1 MTPERWQR
9 IDEIFN
15 LVVEMDATER
25 SACLDRV
32 CATDTELRRDVE
44 ALIETDAASPRDT
57 DWLAMVAAE
66 WAKDQKTSLSSSR
79 NEGRKEGLKEGQ
91 KRGKTL
97 GHFQIKSL
105 LGVGGMGEVYLA
117 EDTKL
122 WRKVALKLLN
132 AESTGDP
139 QRVQRFKQE
148 ARAASALNHPNIVTI
163 FEIDE
168 IEGDCFIA
176 TEFIEGETLR
186 QRMNR
191 ASLMLGETLA
201 IVQQIASA
209 LREAHGAGIVHRDIK
224 PENIMVRPDG
234 LVKVLDFGLA
244 KLNKRKSGER
254 KVSASDEVVTS
265 PGIVMG
271 TVAYMSPEQ
280 LCGLDV
286 DERSDVFS
294 LGVMFYEMV
303 TGRRPFAGQT
313 DSELMAEILR
323 DTPPP
328 ISQFLPSVPPMLE
341 SVIIRALQK
350 DPNDR
355 YQSISQF
362 FDDFS
367 ALKKQ
372 LETSPTIPNQA
383 LPEIKT
389 TLLGKLKANKLA
401 AGMAFTLLLAVS
413 ALIYFQTNKRRTE
426 DLTSR
431 DWVLLADFSNTTGES
446 VFDDTLKQGLTVAL
460 AQSPFINIF
469 PEAKARQ
476 TLRLMGRPPDARLSV
491 EVSREICQRQGV
503 KALLAGSIAILGHS
517 YVITLEAINA
527 RSGEVVARELVEAD
541 SKEKVLNALGRA
553 TSGLREKLGE
563 SLPSIQKFDAPLELT
578 TSSLEALRA
587 FSLGRQQSFQGHY
600 LRAISFHR
608 HAVELDPN
616 FAFAY
621 AVMAAMYSYTGQ
633 PDQAAAAAKKGFEL
647 KDRASELEKF
657 LIKYFYF
664 QLVTGELNKVLE
676 TLDLWQQTYPQD
688 WRAKAD
694 VAETRLMMGQFEQA
708 AAAASETVRLDP
720 NPPLGHELLGKALI
734 RLNRFAES
742 RQAYEQ
748 AMQQK
753 VDSPDIRDGL
763 LQLAFINGDDAEAQ
777 KQTQWATGQ
786 LEEFA
791 VFYRQAES
799 ASFSGQMRSAQQLFR
814 RSIELTEQ
822 ADARELAARFSGEE
836 ALNAAVW
843 GLPAV
848 AQARAA
854 ESLAFSRNLVSL
866 RSAAIALAVSG
877 ETAKAQTL
885 AEEIAA
891 KYPKATLAQTVWL
904 PVVRAAIELAKGH
917 LPDAI
922 TLLESARQSEPAA
935 EFWINYLL
943 GQCYLR
949 QQKAAQAAAE
959 FQMIL
964 DHRGWSPMSALYPMA
979 QLGLAQ
985 SLAKNGQRNES
996 LTAYQRVL
1004 ETWKKADTDFPLLSI
1019 AKREIEALNR

>member
-9 IDEIFN
+9 IEELFN
-15 LVVEMDATER
+15 LIVDMNATER
-25 SACLDRV
+25 SDFLDRA
-32 CATDTELRRDVE
+32 CAADLELRRAIETLVE
-44 ALIETDAASPRDT
+44 AD
-57 DWLAMVAAE
+57 VAAQHYLELPALVASE
-66 WAKDQKTSLSSSR
+66 WANSLE
-79 NEGRKEGLKEGQ
+79 NNPVNGRKVET
-91 KRGKTL
+91 TL
-97 GHFQIKSL
+97 GHFHIKAL
-105 LGVGGMGEVYLA
+105 LGAGGMGDVYLA
-117 EDTKL
+117 EDTRL
-122 WRKVALKLLN
+122 GRKVALKLLN

-139 QRVQRFKQE
+139 ERVQRFKQE

-168 IEGDCFIA
+168 IEGESFIA

-191 ASLMLGETLA
+191 APMMLGETLN
-201 IVQQIASA
+201 IIRQIASA
-209 LREAHGAGIVHRDIK
+209 LREAHAAGIVHRDIK
-224 PENIMVRPDG
+224 PENVMIRPDG

-244 KLNKRKSGER
+244 KLNKRNSGDNKIPATKEL
-254 KVSASDEVVTS
+254 VTQ

-280 LCGLDV
+280 VRGLDV

-303 TGRRPFAGQT
+303 TGRKPFVGDTAS
-313 DSELMAEILR
+313 DLMAEILKSS
-323 DTPPP
+323 PAP
-328 ISQFLPSVPPMLE
+328 ISQLLPAVSPTLE
-341 SVIIRALQK
+341 AIIARALQK
-350 DPNDR
+350 DRDER
-355 YQSISQF
+355 YQTTQQLL
-362 FDDFS
+362 DDLS
-367 ALKKQ
+367 MLKSQ
-372 LETSPTIPNQA
+372 LEIQSTVER
-383 LPEIKT
+383 EISVKTGANTAHKRKPVLLVMLAILAVLVVASAIVFLQIRKRDLT
-389 TLLGKLKANKLA
+389 TL
-401 AGMAFTLLLAVS
+401 
-413 ALIYFQTNKRRTE
+413 
-426 DLTSR
+426 TSK
-431 DWVLLADFSNTTGES
+431 DWLLLADFSNTTGEA
-446 VFDDTLKQGLTVAL
+446 VFDVTMKQGLTVAL

-469 PEAKARQ
+469 PEPKARQ
-476 TLRLMGRPPDARLSV
+476 TLRLMGRAPDERLTV
-491 EVSREICQRQGV
+491 DVSREICQRQGV
-503 KALLAGSIAILGHS
+503 KVLLTGSIASLGNT

-541 SKEKVLNALGRA
+541 GKEKVLNALGRA
-553 TSGLREKLGE
+553 ASGLREKLGE

-587 FSLGRQQSFQGHY
+587 FSLGREQSYRGHY

-708 AAAASETVRLDP
+708 AAAARETVRLDS
-720 NPPLGHELLGKALI
+720 NSPLGHELLGKALI

-742 RQAYEQ
+742 KQAYEQ
-748 AMQQK
+748 AIQQK
-753 VDSPDIRDGL
+753 VDSVDIRDGL
-763 LQLAFINGDDAEAQ
+763 LQLAFINGDDTEAQ
-777 KQTQWATGQ
+777 KQTLWATGQ

-791 VFYRQAES
+791 VFYRQAEA
-799 ASFSGQMRSAQQLFR
+799 ASFSGQMRTAQQLFR

-848 AQARAA
+848 AQTRAA

-866 RSAAIALAVSG
+866 RSAAIALALGG
-877 ETAKAQTL
+877 ETAKAQAL

-904 PVVRAAIELAKGH
+904 PVVRAAIELGKGH
-917 LPDAI
+917 LPDAV
-922 TLLESARQSEPAA
+922 TLLESARQAESAA

-949 QQKAAQAAAE
+949 QQKTAQAAAE
-959 FQMIL
+959 FQTIL
-964 DHRGWSPMSALYPMA
+964 DHRGWAPMSALYPMA

-985 SLAKNGQRNES
+985 SLAKNGQRNEA
-996 LTAYQRVL
+996 LAAYQRVL
-1004 ETWKKADTDFPLLSI
+1004 ETWKKADADFPLLNI
-1019 AKREIEALNR
+1019 AKRESEALNR

>member
-9 IDEIFN
+9 IEELFN
-15 LVVEMDATER
+15 LAVDMNATER
-25 SACLDRV
+25 SDFLDRA
-32 CATDTELRRDVE
+32 CAADLELRRAIETLVE
-44 ALIETDAASPRDT
+44 AD
-57 DWLAMVAAE
+57 VAAQHYLELPALVASE
-66 WAKDQKTSLSSSR
+66 WANSLE
-79 NEGRKEGLKEGQ
+79 NNPVNGRKVET
-91 KRGKTL
+91 TL
-97 GHFQIKSL
+97 GHFHIKAL
-105 LGVGGMGEVYLA
+105 LGAGGMGDVYLA
-117 EDTKL
+117 EDTRL
-122 WRKVALKLLN
+122 GRKVALKLLN

-139 QRVQRFKQE
+139 ERVQRFKQE

-168 IEGDCFIA
+168 IEGESFIA

-191 ASLMLGETLA
+191 APMMLGDTLN
-201 IVQQIASA
+201 IIRQIASA
-209 LREAHGAGIVHRDIK
+209 LREAHAAGIVHRDIK
-224 PENIMVRPDG
+224 PENVMIRPDG

-244 KLNKRKSGER
+244 KLNKRNSGDNKIPATKEL
-254 KVSASDEVVTS
+254 VTQ

-280 LCGLDV
+280 VRGLDV

-303 TGRRPFAGQT
+303 TGRKPFVGDTAS
-313 DSELMAEILR
+313 DLMAEILKSS
-323 DTPPP
+323 PAP
-328 ISQFLPSVPPMLE
+328 ISQLLPAVSPTLE
-341 SVIIRALQK
+341 AIIARALQK
-350 DPNDR
+350 DRDER
-355 YQSISQF
+355 YQTTQQLL
-362 FDDFS
+362 DDLS
-367 ALKKQ
+367 MLKSQ
-372 LETSPTIPNQA
+372 LEIQSTVER
-383 LPEIKT
+383 EISVKTGANPAHKRKPVRLVMLAILAVLVVASAIVFLQIRKRDLT
-389 TLLGKLKANKLA
+389 TL
-401 AGMAFTLLLAVS
+401 
-413 ALIYFQTNKRRTE
+413 
-426 DLTSR
+426 TSK
-431 DWVLLADFSNTTGES
+431 DWLLLADFSNTTGEA
-446 VFDDTLKQGLTVAL
+446 VFDVTMKQGLTVAL

-469 PEAKARQ
+469 PEPKARQ
-476 TLRLMGRPPDARLSV
+476 TLRLMGRAPDERLTV
-491 EVSREICQRQGV
+491 DVSREICQRQGV
-503 KALLAGSIAILGHS
+503 KVLLTGSIASLGNT

-541 SKEKVLNALGRA
+541 GKEKVLNALGRA
-553 TSGLREKLGE
+553 ASGLREKLGE

-587 FSLGRQQSFQGHY
+587 FSLGREQSYRGHY

-708 AAAASETVRLDP
+708 AAAARETVRLDS
-720 NPPLGHELLGKALI
+720 NSPLGHELLGKALI

-748 AMQQK
+748 AIQQK
-753 VDSPDIRDGL
+753 VDSVDIRDGL
-763 LQLAFINGDDAEAQ
+763 LQLAFINGDDTEAQ

-786 LEEFA
+786 LEEFE
-791 VFYRQAES
+791 VFYRQAEA
-799 ASFSGQMRSAQQLFR
+799 ASFSGQMRTAQQLFR

-848 AQARAA
+848 AQTRAA
-854 ESLAFSRNLVSL
+854 ESLAFSRNLLSL

-904 PVVRAAIELAKGH
+904 PVVRAAIELGKGH
-917 LPDAI
+917 LPDTI
-922 TLLESARQSEPAA
+922 ILLEPVRQSESAA

-949 QQKAAQAAAE
+949 QQKTTQAAAE
-959 FQMIL
+959 FQTIL
-964 DHRGWSPMSALYPMA
+964 DHRGWAPMSALYPMA

-985 SLAKNGQRNES
+985 SLAKNGLRNEAHA
-996 LTAYQRVL
+996 AYQQVF
-1004 ETWKKADTDFPLLSI
+1004 ETWKKADADFPLLSI
-1019 AKREIEALNR
+1019 AKREVEALNH

>member
-1 MTPERWQR
+1 MNHNLNFMTPERWQQ
-9 IDEIFN
+9 IEELFN
-15 LVVEMDATER
+15 LVVDMDATER
-25 SACLDRV
+25 SELLDHTCV
-32 CATDTELRRDVE
+32 ADSELRRAVE
-44 ALIETDAASPRDT
+44 ALVEAD
-57 DWLAMVAAE
+57 VAAQHYLELPALVASE
-66 WAKDQKTSLSSSR
+66 WANSLE
-79 NEGRKEGLKEGQ
+79 NNPVNGRKVET
-91 KRGKTL
+91 TL
-97 GHFQIKSL
+97 GHFQIKAL
-105 LGVGGMGEVYLA
+105 LGAGGMGDVYLA
-117 EDTKL
+117 EDTRL
-122 WRKVALKLLN
+122 GRKVALKLLN
-132 AESTGDP
+132 AKSTGDP
-139 QRVQRFKQE
+139 ERLQRFKRE

-168 IEGDCFIA
+168 IEGESFIA

-191 ASLMLGETLA
+191 APLMLGETLN
-201 IVQQIASA
+201 IIRQIASA
-209 LREAHGAGIVHRDIK
+209 LREAHAAGIVHRDIK
-224 PENIMVRPDG
+224 PENVMVRPDG

-244 KLNKRKSGER
+244 KLSKQNSGEN
-254 KVSASDEVVTS
+254 KIPATKELVTQ

-280 LCGLDV
+280 VRGLDV

-303 TGRRPFAGQT
+303 TGRKPFVGETAS
-313 DSELMAEILR
+313 DLMAEILKSS
-323 DTPPP
+323 PAP
-328 ISQFLPSVPPMLE
+328 ISQFLPAVSPTLE
-341 SVIIRALQK
+341 TIIARALQK
-350 DPNDR
+350 DRDKR
-355 YQSISQF
+355 YQSVHQLL
-362 FDDFS
+362 DDLS
-367 ALKKQ
+367 MLKSQ
-372 LETSPTIPNQA
+372 LEIQSTVEREISAKTSANPAQ
-383 LPEIKT
+383 K
-389 TLLGKLKANKLA
+389 GKRKRLV
-401 AGMAFTLLLAVS
+401 MLAVLAVLVVAS
-413 ALIYFQTNKRRTE
+413 AIVYLQVSKRDMTA
-426 DLTSR
+426 LTSK
-431 DWVLLADFSNTTGES
+431 DWVLLADFSNTTGET
-446 VFDDTLKQGLTVAL
+446 VFDVTMKQGLTVAL

-469 PEAKARQ
+469 PEPKARQ
-476 TLRLMGRPPDARLSV
+476 TLRLMGRAPDERLTV
-491 EVSREICQRQGV
+491 DVSREICQRQGV
-503 KALLAGSIAILGHS
+503 KVLLTGSIAPLGNT

-527 RSGEVVARELVEAD
+527 RSGDVVARELVEAD
-541 SKEKVLNALGRA
+541 GKEKVLNALGRA
-553 TSGLREKLGE
+553 ASGLREKLGE

-587 FSLGRQQSFQGHY
+587 FSLGREQSYRGHY

-694 VAETRLMMGQFEQA
+694 VAETRLMMGHFEQA
-708 AAAASETVRLDP
+708 AAAASETVRLDS
-720 NPPLGHELLGKALI
+720 NSPLGHELLGKALI
-734 RLNRFAES
+734 RSNRFAES
-742 RQAYEQ
+742 RQIYEQ
-748 AMQQK
+748 AIQQK
-753 VDSPDIRDGL
+753 VDSVDIRDGL
-763 LQLAFINGDDAEAQ
+763 LQLALINGDDAEAQ

-791 VFYRQAES
+791 VFYRQAEA
-799 ASFSGQMRSAQQLFR
+799 ASFSGQMRTAQQLFR

-822 ADARELAARFSGEE
+822 TGASELAARFSGEE

-843 GLPAV
+843 GLPTV

-854 ESLAFSRNLVSL
+854 ESLAFSRNQVSL
-866 RSAAIALAVSG
+866 RSAAIALAMSG

-904 PVVRAAIELAKGH
+904 PVVRAAIELGKGH

-943 GQCYLR
+943 SQCYLR

-959 FQMIL
+959 FQTIL
-964 DHRGWSPMSALYPMA
+964 DHRGWAPLSALYPLA

-985 SLAKNGQRNES
+985 SLAKNGQRAEA
-996 LTAYQRVL
+996 LAAYQRVL
-1004 ETWKKADTDFPLLSI
+1004 E
-1019 AKREIEALNR
+1019 

>member
-9 IDEIFN
+9 IEELFN
-15 LVVEMDATER
+15 LIVDMNATER
-25 SACLDRV
+25 SDFLDRA
-32 CATDTELRRDVE
+32 CAADLELRRAIETLVE
-44 ALIETDAASPRDT
+44 AD
-57 DWLAMVAAE
+57 VAAQHYLELPALVASE
-66 WAKDQKTSLSSSR
+66 WANSLE
-79 NEGRKEGLKEGQ
+79 NNPVNGRKVET
-91 KRGKTL
+91 TL
-97 GHFQIKSL
+97 GHFHIKAL
-105 LGVGGMGEVYLA
+105 LGAGGMGDVYLA
-117 EDTKL
+117 EDTRL
-122 WRKVALKLLN
+122 GRKVALKLLN

-139 QRVQRFKQE
+139 ERVQRFKQE

-168 IEGDCFIA
+168 IEGESFIA

-191 ASLMLGETLA
+191 APIMLGDTLN
-201 IVQQIASA
+201 IIRQIASA
-209 LREAHGAGIVHRDIK
+209 LREAHAAGIVHRDIK
-224 PENIMVRPDG
+224 PENVMIRPDG

-244 KLNKRKSGER
+244 KLNKRNSGDNKIPAIKEL
-254 KVSASDEVVTS
+254 VTQ

-280 LCGLDV
+280 VRGLDV

-303 TGRRPFAGQT
+303 TGRKPFVGDTAS
-313 DSELMAEILR
+313 DLMAEILKSS
-323 DTPPP
+323 PAP
-328 ISQFLPSVPPMLE
+328 ISQLLPAVSPTLE
-341 SVIIRALQK
+341 AIIATALQK
-350 DPNDR
+350 DRDER
-355 YQSISQF
+355 YQTTQQLL
-362 FDDFS
+362 DDLS
-367 ALKKQ
+367 MLKSQ
-372 LETSPTIPNQA
+372 LEIQSTVER
-383 LPEIKT
+383 EISVKTGANPAHKRKPVRLVMLAILAVLVVASAIVFLQIRKRDLT
-389 TLLGKLKANKLA
+389 TL
-401 AGMAFTLLLAVS
+401 
-413 ALIYFQTNKRRTE
+413 
-426 DLTSR
+426 TSK
-431 DWVLLADFSNTTGES
+431 DWLLLADFSNTTGEA
-446 VFDDTLKQGLTVAL
+446 VFDVTMKQGLTVAL

-469 PEAKARQ
+469 PEPKARQ
-476 TLRLMGRPPDARLSV
+476 TLRLMGRAPDERLTV
-491 EVSREICQRQGV
+491 DVSREICQRQGV
-503 KALLAGSIAILGHS
+503 KVLLTGSIASLGNT

-527 RSGEVVARELVEAD
+527 RSGEVVARELVEANG
-541 SKEKVLNALGRA
+541 KEKVLNALGRSA
-553 TSGLREKLGE
+553 SGVREKLGE

-587 FSLGRQQSFQGHY
+587 FSLGREQSYRGHY

-708 AAAASETVRLDP
+708 AAAARETVRLDS
-720 NPPLGHELLGKALI
+720 NSPLGHELLGKALI

-742 RQAYEQ
+742 KQAYEQ
-748 AMQQK
+748 AIQQK
-753 VDSPDIRDGL
+753 VDSVDIRDGL
-763 LQLAFINGDDAEAQ
+763 LQLAFINGDDTEAQ

-786 LEEFA
+786 LEEFE
-791 VFYRQAES
+791 VFYRQAEA
-799 ASFSGQMRSAQQLFR
+799 ASFSGQMRTAQQLFR

-848 AQARAA
+848 AQTRAA

-877 ETAKAQTL
+877 ETAKAQAL

-904 PVVRAAIELAKGH
+904 PVVRAAIELGKGH
-917 LPDAI
+917 LPDAV
-922 TLLESARQSEPAA
+922 TLLESARQAESAA

-959 FQMIL
+959 FQRIL

-985 SLAKNGQRNES
+985 SLAKNGQRNEA
-996 LTAYQRVL
+996 LAAYQRVS
-1004 ETWKKADTDFPLLSI
+1004 ETWKKADADFPLLSI